1 MAINKAVRDGLQ
13 AEQANV
19 ADEMAQLE
27 ARLQWLTTRQDA
39 LRLILDQ
46 EAAPPEQ
53 KAPPDTGLRRL
64 GVRDAAR
71 AVLKEAGALKPSQV
85 TRSLRDRGYQ
95 FKGKMKPGARVG
107 QELWAMA
114 KSGTLSKNSA
124 GEYFLPGEEQDEPN
138 TAVPPPPSS
147 DEDASAVVRNESA
160 GATGADSGTETQGS
174 EASS

>member
-13 AEQANV
+13 AEQADV
-19 ADEMAQLE
+19 ADEVAQLE
-27 ARLQWLTTRQDA
+27 ARLQWLKTRQDA

-46 EAAPPEQ
+46 ETAPD
-53 KAPPDTGLRRL
+53 AGLRQL

-71 AVLKEAGALKPSQV
+71 AVLKEAGALKPAQV
-85 TRSLRDRGYQ
+85 TQILRDRGYQ

-138 TAVPPPPSS
+138 TAAPPPPSS

-160 GATGADSGTETQGS
+160 GATGADSGTEAEGS
-174 EASS
+174 GASS

>member
-13 AEQANV
+13 AEQADV

-27 ARLQWLTTRQDA
+27 ERLKWLTTRQTA
-39 LRLILDQ
+39 LRLILQQ

-71 AVLKEAGALKPSQV
+71 AVLKEAGALKPSRV
-85 TRSLRDRGYQ
+85 TQILRDRGYQ
-95 FKGKMKPGARVG
+95 LKGKMKPGARVG

-124 GEYFLPGEEQDEPN
+124 GEYFLPDEEQDEPD
-138 TAVPPPPSS
+138 TAAPPPSS

-160 GATGADSGTETQGS
+160 GATGADSSTETQGS
-174 EASS
+174 GASS